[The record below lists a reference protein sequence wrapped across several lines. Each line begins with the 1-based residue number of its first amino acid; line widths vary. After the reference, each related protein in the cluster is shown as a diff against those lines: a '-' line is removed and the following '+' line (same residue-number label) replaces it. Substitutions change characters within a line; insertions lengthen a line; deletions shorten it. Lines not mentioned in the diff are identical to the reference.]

1 MYITIITLLRIFAL
15 LLCHGDIEINPGP
28 KKLKKNSLFVCHWN
42 LNSLS
47 VHNFPKLTQLKGY
60 ISIYKHDFICLS
72 ETYLDSSIPYSL
84 LEVDR

>member
-15 LLCHGDIEINPGP
+15 LLCHGGIEINPGP

-60 ISIYKHDFICLS
+60 ISIYKRDFICLS